1 MLTWN
6 PPGSAYTDMLLNRVA
21 AGGATVE
28 PIDSRVIGTQDLSE
42 LSELDAIAVV
52 PLGWPSTDGV
62 VLVEIEDEISLP
74 LLALWPAG
82 TRSLA
87 VERIRQRM
95 IDPSDGYPRRVR
107 FRGEGKGS

>member
-1 MLTWN
+1 
-6 PPGSAYTDMLLNRVA
+6 MLLNRVA

-28 PIDSRVIGTQDLSE
+28 PIESRVIGTQDLSE
-42 LSELDAIAVV
+42 LSELEAIGVV
-52 PLGWPSTDGV
+52 PVGWPPTDGV
-62 VLVEIEDEISLP
+62 VLVEIQDEISLP